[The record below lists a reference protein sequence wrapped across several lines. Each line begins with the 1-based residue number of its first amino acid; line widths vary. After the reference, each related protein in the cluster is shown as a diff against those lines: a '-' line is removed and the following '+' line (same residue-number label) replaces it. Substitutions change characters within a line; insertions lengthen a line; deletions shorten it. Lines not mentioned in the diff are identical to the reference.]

1 MKYKQAGII
10 GVALTLALT
19 GLACSRVVNTK
30 SSQYIASQSTDPQPS
45 TPQPS
50 IPQPSTPQPSTP
62 QPSETPLFTDTPL
75 SYKIETYNSKTMG
88 GKRTYGIALPP
99 GYEQN
104 PTQRYP
110 VIFLLHGGHGS
121 PTDWFEKKKG
131 AALESIQPLYAA
143 GKLPPSIII
152 TPDGND
158 RRGTSPYWDPQYI
171 DGPNGKVV
179 TAVGN
184 ELVKVVQSRYRT
196 LPAPNFWAIGG
207 LSSGAW
213 GATNVGL
220 HNLNHF
226 SIIFAHSGYF
236 RDKSGPRNSPIN
248 LVRKLSPQE
257 RQQLRI
263 YLDTGKS
270 DSSSLKENRQ
280 FHKLL
285 DQLEIKNVLREFPG
299 KHTWQYW
306 REHLADSLT
315 FVGEQFQQAAQV
327 KSPEKHSP
335 NPEDQSPDGPTLSQ

>member
-1 MKYKQAGII
+1 MKYKQAGMI
-10 GVALTLALT
+10 GVAVALVLT
-19 GLACSRVVNTK
+19 GLACSQAASTK
-30 SSQYIASQSTDPQPS
+30 VLQDTALQPS
-45 TPQPS
+45 TPPS
-50 IPQPSTPQPSTP
+50 STSPSSTPPSSTPPSSTSPSSTPQLN
-62 QPSETPLFTDTPL
+62 ETPILTDTPL

-88 GKRTYGIALPP
+88 GRRTYGIALPP
-99 GYEQN
+99 GYNQN
-104 PTQRYP
+104 PTQHYP

-121 PTDWFEKKKG
+121 PTDWFDKKKG
-131 AALESIQPLYAA
+131 AALDSIQQLYEA
-143 GKLPPSIII
+143 GRLQPTIII

-158 RRGTSPYWDPQYI
+158 RRGSSPYWDPQYI

-179 TAVGN
+179 TAVGD

-196 LPAPNFWAIGG
+196 LPAPDFWAIGG

-236 RDKSGPRNSPIN
+236 RDKSGSQNSPIYF
-248 LVRKLSPQE
+248 VKKLKPQQ

-270 DSSSLKENRQ
+270 DSSSLQENRQ
-280 FHKLL
+280 FHKVLE
-285 DQLEIKNVLREFPG
+285 QLEIKNVLREFPG
-299 KHTWQYW
+299 QHSWRYW

-315 FVGEQFQQAAQV
+315 FVGKQFQLADQV
-327 KSPEKHSP
+327 
-335 NPEDQSPDGPTLSQ
+335 QSPANQRLDEASPSPQ